1 MSFSARKNYPHL
13 AKPLGAFM
21 HAEKHNGMLFL
32 SGLTALGSPAQG
44 RGIQQEAEAIFK
56 SIASIARAE
65 RTDLGALLKLT
76 VFITNLGFVNELR
89 DALSRHFGDAFPS
102 ISLVQISRL
111 FSPHILMEAHAVL
124 AVA

>member
-13 AKPLGAFM
+13 AKPLGDFE

-44 RGIQQEAEAIFK
+44 RGIQQETDAIFK

-65 RTDLGALLKLT
+65 RTDLRSLLKLT
-76 VFITNLGFVNELR
+76 LFVTSLELVSELR
-89 DALSRHFGDAFPS
+89 DALNEKLGGVFPS
-102 ISLVQISRL
+102 ISFVQISRL
-111 FSPHILMEAHAVL
+111 FSPHILLEAHAVL